1 MPNEGGEGKQNRHFE
16 GELMKNIPPPPPL
29 APVNRRIKQNRHG
42 WGFPIVF
49 YVSSHFQV
57 SQHALMTQAPG
68 SEHKRLENINVFYR
82 TQVRSLAMLVSDPL
96 THWLTP
102 V

>member
-29 APVNRRIKQNRHG
+29 APVNRRMKQNRHG

-68 SEHKRLENINVFYR
+68 SEHKRLENIIFLGFNTKCSESYIA
-82 TQVRSLAMLVSDPL
+82 LIPDI
-96 THWLTP
+96 
-102 V
+102 